1 MAAVPQT
8 NLLPPGR
15 SSTPEGTVVNSGT
28 PAGYIDAKKFGR
40 ITRSISVINNNL
52 AGITQLLQKDLA
64 QDQQAQV
71 QQNQRDKQRVDN
83 IKKEKKENFIEGAIQ
98 NTLVK
103 PVKKLGK
110 KATDVFGNFFKALTM
125 IFAGWLLDK
134 GAKALKA
141 FQSGDTS
148 TLLTIRDNVLKAFA
162 VAGGIFLLLNGGIP
176 LIFSA
181 VSALIGTIVSTIPA
195 ILALLANPAVWIA
208 AGILGAGIA
217 LGAILTNDE
226 NYKSEDSKK
235 VEKRVEEKGTVGA
248 LEDLQTELDE
258 KTKRRSELNV
268 LNPLEW
274 GEYMSLGTEISQ
286 LKQHIE
292 AVSKGYKSK
301 DDPMYRRG
309 LPPAKELLGDVSS
322 VAAFE
327 QFEKDGITD
336 EQRLVFA
343 QMAEISKRMSANTKA
358 QDDARARLKK
368 GGTRSSKN
376 KIQEELKKLE
386 AESKTIMG
394 DAGKIDSKVLTDA
407 QKMLLLNI
415 GNKSFQQAEG
425 RPMSKGDKETA
436 ESLMIQADMLT
447 KVSEYKI
454 DEKVSPQNN
463 NPTISRPESSQE
475 TEVETGEHP
484 TIKPGAEKEE
494 KTSPPKMQP
503 VKNQSL
509 EQTITQPFKKEA
521 KVQIVP
527 FNYQDD
533 ASGYEGDVNYRD
545 GEATGIPDLITS
557 NPNNDYL
564 LHFRT
569 VYGVGK

>member
-15 SSTPEGTVVNSGT
+15 SSTPEGTVVNPGT

-40 ITRSISVINNNL
+40 ITRSISVINRNL
-52 AGITQLLQKDLA
+52 AGITQLLQKDLV

-71 QQNQRDKQRVDN
+71 QQDQRDKQRVDN
-83 IKKEKKENFIEGAIQ
+83 IKKERKENFIEGAIQ

-125 IFAGWLLDK
+125 IFAGWLIDK
-134 GAKALKA
+134 GGKALAA
-141 FQSGDTS
+141 FQAGDTT
-148 TLLTIRDNVLKAFA
+148 TLLSIRDNVLKAFA

-176 LIFSA
+176 LIFAA
-181 VSALIGTIVSTIPA
+181 VKGLIGIIVSSIPA

-217 LGAILTNDE
+217 LTALATNDE
-226 NYKSEDSKK
+226 LYKSEDSKK
-235 VEKRVEEKGTVGA
+235 VEERVKEKGTVGA
-248 LEDLQTELDE
+248 LEDLQAELDE

-268 LNPLEW
+268 FNPLDLP
-274 GEYMSLGTEISQ
+274 EYISLGTEIAQ

-292 AVSKGYKSK
+292 AVSQGYTSK

-309 LPPAKELLGDVSS
+309 LPPAKELVGDVFSA
-322 VAAFE
+322 AAFE
-327 QFEKDGITD
+327 QFEKEGISD

-343 QMAEISKRMSANTKA
+343 QMADISKRMSANTKA
-358 QDDARARLKK
+358 QDDARSRLKDASGSDK
-368 GGTRSSKN
+368 E
-376 KIQEELKKLE
+376 KIEAQLKLLE
-386 AESKTIMG
+386 KEAKTVME
-394 DAGKIDSKVLTDA
+394 DAQKVDSDVLSDA
-407 QKMLLLNI
+407 QKMLLLTI
-415 GNKSFQQAEG
+415 GNKAFEQAEG

-447 KVSEYKI
+447 RVSDYKI
-454 DEKVSPQNN
+454 DEKVLPQKDK
-463 NPTISRPESSQE
+463 PTISKPESSQE
-475 TEVETGEHP
+475 TEVETGEKP
-484 TIKPGAEKEE
+484 TISPGAEKEE

-509 EQTITQPFKKEA
+509 EQTITQPFKKES
-521 KVQIVP
+521 KVQLVP

-533 ASGYEGDVNYRD
+533 ASGYEGDANYRE
-545 GEATGIPDLITS
+545 GEATGIPDLSTS

>member
-1 MAAVPQT
+1 
-8 NLLPPGR
+8 
-15 SSTPEGTVVNSGT
+15 
-28 PAGYIDAKKFGR
+28 
-40 ITRSISVINNNL
+40 
-52 AGITQLLQKDLA
+52 
-64 QDQQAQV
+64 
-71 QQNQRDKQRVDN
+71 
-83 IKKEKKENFIEGAIQ
+83 
-98 NTLVK
+98 
-103 PVKKLGK
+103 
-110 KATDVFGNFFKALTM
+110 
-125 IFAGWLLDK
+125 
-134 GAKALKA
+134 
-141 FQSGDTS
+141 
-148 TLLTIRDNVLKAFA
+148 
-162 VAGGIFLLLNGGIP
+162 
-176 LIFSA
+176 
-181 VSALIGTIVSTIPA
+181 
-195 ILALLANPAVWIA
+195 
-208 AGILGAGIA
+208 
-217 LGAILTNDE
+217 
-226 NYKSEDSKK
+226 
-235 VEKRVEEKGTVGA
+235 
-248 LEDLQTELDE
+248 
-258 KTKRRSELNV
+258 
-268 LNPLEW
+268 
-274 GEYMSLGTEISQ
+274 
-286 LKQHIE
+286 
-292 AVSKGYKSK
+292 
-301 DDPMYRRG
+301 
-309 LPPAKELLGDVSS
+309 
-322 VAAFE
+322 
-327 QFEKDGITD
+327 
-336 EQRLVFA
+336 
-343 QMAEISKRMSANTKA
+343 MSANTKA

>member
-15 SSTPEGTVVNSGT
+15 SSTPEGTVVNPGT

-40 ITRSISVINNNL
+40 ITRSISVINKNL
-52 AGITQLLQKDLA
+52 AGITNLLQQDLV

-83 IKKEKKENFIEGAIQ
+83 IKKERKENFIEGAIQ

-125 IFAGWLLDK
+125 IFAGWLIDK
-134 GAKALKA
+134 GGKALAA
-141 FQSGDTS
+141 FQAGDTS
-148 TLLTIRDNVLKAFA
+148 TLISIRDNVLKAFA

-176 LIFSA
+176 LIFAA
-181 VSALIGTIVSTIPA
+181 VKGLIGIIVSSIPA

-208 AGILGAGIA
+208 AGLLGAGIA
-217 LGAILTNDE
+217 LTAIVTNDE

-235 VEKRVEEKGTVGA
+235 VEARVEEKGTVGA
-248 LEDLQTELDE
+248 LEDLQAELEE

-268 LNPLEW
+268 FNPLEVV
-274 GEYMSLGTEISQ
+274 EYMSLGTEIAQ

-292 AVSKGYKSK
+292 AVSQGYTSK

-309 LPPAKELLGDVSS
+309 LPPAKQLAGDLFTA
-322 VAAFE
+322 AAFDK
-327 QFEKDGITD
+327 FEKDGITD

-358 QDDARARLKK
+358 QDDARSRLENASGSDKEQ
-368 GGTRSSKN
+368 
-376 KIQEELKKLE
+376 IQAQLRILE
-386 AESKTIMG
+386 KESKTVME
-394 DAGKIDSKVLTDA
+394 DAQKIDSKVLTDE
-407 QKMLLLNI
+407 QKMLLLTLS
-415 GNKSFQQAEG
+415 NKAFEQAEG
-425 RPMSKGDKETA
+425 RPMSKGDKDTA

-447 KVSEYKI
+447 SISEYKI
-454 DEKVSPQNN
+454 DERELPQTDK
-463 NPTISRPESSQE
+463 PPISKPETSQE
-475 TEVETGEHP
+475 TEVETGEKP
-484 TIKPGAEKEE
+484 TINPSADKE
-494 KTSPPKMQP
+494 TNTPPPPKMQP

-509 EQTITQPFKKEA
+509 QETITQPFKKES
-521 KVQIVP
+521 KVQLVP
-527 FNYQDD
+527 FDYQND
-533 ASGYEGDVNYRD
+533 ASGYEGDENYRE
-545 GEATGIPDLITS
+545 GEATGIPDLSTS
-557 NPNNDYL
+557 NRNNDYL